1 VVHLQSQLG
10 ALLLYLRDLIL
21 HLALI
26 ILFLLATTRDAT
38 MMVSFLLLSTAADGV
53 NHKVHLG
60 CNIAKGFSQVLRII
74 KKWAGREGL
83 NPVLVPEGLEDL
95 RVESRLEE
103 GVLELIVFLGMQ
115 TEILH
120 LVLRDHA
127 LA

>member
-38 MMVSFLLLSTAADGV
+38 MMVSFLLLSTAAHGV
-53 NHKVHLG
+53 NNKVHLG
-60 CNIAKGFSQVLRII
+60 CNISKGFSQILRII

-83 NPVLVPEGLEDL
+83 DPVLVPEGLEDL

-103 GVLELIVFLGMQ
+103 GVLKLIVFLGMQ

-120 LVLRDHA
+120 LVLRYHA